1 VKVVLDELDDIKANV
16 ANVAQRMHGKSSA
29 LSDPDID
36 VKLNELR
43 IDDDVVILLILE
55 LRVFLMQFLSF
66 LHALSDLK
74 LYANKDMS
82 RLSKCF

>member
-16 ANVAQRMHGKSSA
+16 TNVAQRMHAKLSA

-43 IDDDVVILLILE
+43 LDNDVVILLILE

-66 LHALSDLK
+66 
-74 LYANKDMS
+74 
-82 RLSKCF
+82 

>member
-1 VKVVLDELDDIKANV
+1 MKVVLDELDDIKANV
-16 ANVAQRMHGKSSA
+16 TNVAQRMHAKLSA

-43 IDDDVVILLILE
+43 LDNDVVILLILE

-66 LHALSDLK
+66 
-74 LYANKDMS
+74 
-82 RLSKCF
+82 